1 MNIALNVWTKFC
13 KLQRINRTVAFFAC
27 FYLIFVAQ
35 HTGAQEP
42 YKPMI
47 DIETFKEKLAVVSGT
62 TQTIVCNFV
71 QEKNLSVLS
80 EKVVSKGQFF
90 FKKQNNIRWE
100 YTDPFKYLII
110 ISNNQL
116 YTRDDKNQNQ
126 YDIQSSVMFQEMNKF
141 ISGCVQGDILKNDK
155 DYAITYFENS
165 RSYYVKLIPRNEK
178 MKQMLNEV
186 QIYFDRNDLTVSSI
200 KMIES
205 GEDYTRINFIDKK
218 LNTEIP
224 VEKFNFK

>member
-1 MNIALNVWTKFC
+1 MSIALNALTKYC
-13 KLQRINRTVAFFAC
+13 KLQPINRTVAFFTG
-27 FYLIFVAQ
+27 FYLIFVMQ
-35 HTGAQEP
+35 HAGAQET
-42 YKPMI
+42 YKPMS
-47 DIETFKEKLAVVSGT
+47 DIGTFKEKLAAMSGS

-90 FKKQNNIRWE
+90 FKKENNIRWE
-100 YTDPFKYLII
+100 YTDPYKYLII

-116 YTRDDKNQNQ
+116 FTRDDKNQNQ
-126 YDIQSSVMFQEMNKF
+126 YDLQSSVVFQEMNKF

-155 DYAITYFENS
+155 DYVVTYFESS

-186 QIYFDRNDLTVSSI
+186 QIYFDRKDLTVSSL
-200 KMIES
+200 KMVES
-205 GEDYTRINFIDKK
+205 GEDYTRITFIDKK

-224 VEKFNFK
+224 VEKFTFK

>member
-1 MNIALNVWTKFC
+1 MSTALNALTKFC
-13 KLQRINRTVAFFAC
+13 KLQRMNRTVAFFAC
-27 FYLIFVAQ
+27 FCLIFVMPHA
-35 HTGAQEP
+35 GAQETF
-42 YKPMI
+42 KPMS
-47 DIETFKEKLAVVSGT
+47 DIATFKEKLAVMSGA

-80 EKVVSKGQFF
+80 EKVISKGQFY
-90 FKKQNNIRWE
+90 FKKENNIRWE
-100 YTDPFKYLII
+100 YTDPYKYLII

-116 YTRDDKNQNQ
+116 FTRDDKNQNQ
-126 YDIQSSVMFQEMNKF
+126 YDIQSSAMFQEMNKF
-141 ISGCVQGDILKNDK
+141 ISGCIQGDILKNDR
-155 DYAITYFENS
+155 DYAITYFESS
-165 RSYYVKLIPRNEK
+165 RSYYVTLIPRNEK

-186 QIYFDRNDLTVSSI
+186 QIFFDRKDLTVSSL

>member
-1 MNIALNVWTKFC
+1 MSDIA
-13 KLQRINRTVAFFAC
+13 
-27 FYLIFVAQ
+27 
-35 HTGAQEP
+35 
-42 YKPMI
+42 
-47 DIETFKEKLAVVSGT
+47 TFKEKLAAMSGA

-80 EKVVSKGQFF
+80 EKVISKGQFY
-90 FKKQNNIRWE
+90 FKKENNIRWE
-100 YTDPFKYLII
+100 YTDPYKYLII

-116 YTRDDKNQNQ
+116 FTRDDKNQNQ
-126 YDIQSSVMFQEMNKF
+126 YDIQSSAMFQEMNKF
-141 ISGCVQGDILKNDK
+141 ISGCIQGDILKNDR
-155 DYAITYFENS
+155 DYAITYFESS
-165 RSYYVKLIPRNEK
+165 RSYYVTLIPRNEK

-186 QIYFDRNDLTVSSI
+186 QIFFDRKDLTVSSL